1 MIRRRL
7 LMLILVVLGFWGA
20 IATGCVS
27 QSGTGGRLVVGII
40 SYDSGAKAI
49 ERYEPFR
56 QYLSEATHSVVE
68 LEPVFNEIKA
78 IEQIRRQ
85 VWSIAFAPP
94 GLAAIAM
101 TEAQYVPVFPLEAG
115 QNLHSVIVVR
125 ADSPVQTVGELAHQ
139 VVALGEPGS
148 AAGYYL
154 PLYDLYGMTLS
165 EIRFAPTP
173 RTVLQWLDEGAIAA
187 GALGEDEFQQYRGEF
202 GSANFRVLHRGRVIP
217 PGSVLISPRVER
229 NQQQYI
235 ESAMQAASSRVTTDA
250 GYLPQAPLP
259 NYDSLTELI
268 KRVQPLEAKIRQKP
282 AILTAD

>member
-7 LMLILVVLGFWGA
+7 LMLILFVLGFWAA

-27 QSGTGGRLVVGII
+27 QTGTGGRLVVGII

-56 QYLSEATHSVVE
+56 QYLSEATRSVVE

-94 GLAAIAM
+94 GLAAIAIA
-101 TEAQYVPVFPLEAG
+101 EAQYVPVFPLEGG

-139 VVALGEPGS
+139 IVALGEPGS

-154 PLYDLYGMTLS
+154 PLYDLYGMTFS

-173 RTVLQWLDEGAIAA
+173 RTVLQWLNEGAIAA
-187 GALGEDEFQQYRGEF
+187 GALAEDEFQQYRTEF
-202 GSANFRVLHRGRVIP
+202 GSTNFRVLHRGRVIP
-217 PGSVLISPRVER
+217 AGSVLIGPRVER
-229 NQQQYI
+229 NQQQHI
-235 ESAMQAASSRVTTDA
+235 ESVMQAASSRVTTDA

-259 NYDSLTELI
+259 DYDSLMELI
-268 KRVQPLEAKIRQKP
+268 KQVQPLEAKIRQKP
-282 AILTAD
+282 AILTID